1 MAANKAA
8 MEESQEEADVSQ
20 EEMATRLVS
29 DIITHQICKVRKE
42 ITSRSVHKR
51 LIQQETKINAIHRRL
66 AQNMGKKFASKR
78 DKSGKKPTIN
88 K

>member
-1 MAANKAA
+1 MCLRRRWQPGWFRIYHTSDKA
-8 MEESQEEADVSQ
+8 S
-20 EEMATRLVS
+20 
-29 DIITHQICKVRKE
+29 KE
-42 ITSRSVHKR
+42 ITSRSVHKG